1 MTQTVAGLRRDL
13 AAAQAALA
21 EKSRELAALQE
32 NLQGFCGRVVSMR
45 KEGRSEA
52 EIAEYLLDLRLSRFQ
67 VGLLLDREESVLSAQ
82 GFRLRC
88 DRLKKKD
95 TL

>member
-1 MTQTVAGLRRDL
+1 MRTDG
-13 AAAQAALA
+13 
-21 EKSRELAALQE
+21 KSD
-32 NLQGFCGRVVSMR
+32 
-45 KEGRSEA
+45 A
-52 EIAEYLLDLRLSRFQ
+52 EIAAHLLDLRLSRFQ